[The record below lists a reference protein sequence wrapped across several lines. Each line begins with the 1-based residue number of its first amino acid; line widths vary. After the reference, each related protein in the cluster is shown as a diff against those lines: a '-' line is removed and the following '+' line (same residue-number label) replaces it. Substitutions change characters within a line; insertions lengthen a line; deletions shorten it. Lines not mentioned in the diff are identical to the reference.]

1 MSLWFTIK
9 DLVTPPIVP
18 LCLTV
23 FANTFTNGAFP
34 ALAGVLFL
42 AHRR

>member
-9 DLVTPPIVP
+9 DLVTPLIVP

-23 FANTFTNGAFP
+23 FA
-34 ALAGVLFL
+34 LAGALFL